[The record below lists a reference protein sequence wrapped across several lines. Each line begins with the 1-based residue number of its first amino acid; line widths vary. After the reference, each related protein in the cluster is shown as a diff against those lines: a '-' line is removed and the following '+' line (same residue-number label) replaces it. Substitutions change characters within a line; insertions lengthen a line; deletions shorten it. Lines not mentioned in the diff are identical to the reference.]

1 MDRPGDSPSW
11 APLARL
17 ARQLLPAALGVALLP
32 APAAAR
38 TWDYVPSASV
48 GGGYESN
55 ANSASQSSQEESSYV
70 ATAGAYLDI
79 TGETST
85 SRVGFRP
92 EVRGAVYSGLSAAS
106 RDDSY
111 LNYFLPVTVA
121 QSWQTAQASLSAG
134 YSRISTRDSIVIGF
148 DPNNPPRPGIDT
160 ANRRTEY
167 QERWYL
173 SPSLRYQLT
182 PRDLISLSLN
192 YDDVTYTEAM
202 FSFRTDYT
210 AGAAELSWDHS
221 LGQRSTVSLSAN
233 ISTFEATRPQSPVR
247 NDTLTYGLTAGYQYA
262 LTPAA
267 TVGLTAGSS
276 RSEVDIKGLPW
287 ISTPAGL
294 LPCLDA
300 AHNVFVPCTIR
311 STGDNFIGEVF
322 YRQRPEKT
330 VTTELRLSRA
340 IQPSSDGSQVTVDQV
355 AAYLTKEVTPLL
367 SVRLAGQYWKQ
378 DAVTRQAN
386 ALSDRF
392 RRDYYSLE
400 ASATRR
406 LNRSWSVGGQY
417 TFTNDQRDYDVV
429 ASSTPNHRLYFYIQY
444 SGLGSH

>member
-1 MDRPGDSPSW
+1 M
-11 APLARL
+11 
-17 ARQLLPAALGVALLP
+17 
-32 APAAAR
+32 
-38 TWDYVPSASV
+38 
-48 GGGYESN
+48 
-55 ANSASQSSQEESSYV
+55 
-70 ATAGAYLDI
+70 
-79 TGETST
+79 
-85 SRVGFRP
+85 
-92 EVRGAVYSGLSAAS
+92 
-106 RDDSY
+106 
-111 LNYFLPVTVA
+111 
-121 QSWQTAQASLSAG
+121 
-134 YSRISTRDSIVIGF
+134 
-148 DPNNPPRPGIDT
+148 
-160 ANRRTEY
+160 
-167 QERWYL
+167 
-173 SPSLRYQLT
+173 
-182 PRDLISLSLN
+182 
-192 YDDVTYTEAM
+192 
-202 FSFRTDYT
+202 
-210 AGAAELSWDHS
+210 
-221 LGQRSTVSLSAN
+221 SLSAN

-406 LNRSWSVGGQY
+406 LNRTSSGQSRNTRKSSSSHSCSKANSRICSPWASLAWTTARPPAAAPASTATAISHSSLERIWRRTKASPRSGRETERAVETWTMSVR
-417 TFTNDQRDYDVV
+417 NRL
-429 ASSTPNHRLYFYIQY
+429 SSPPEHLPPTPQATVNN
-444 SGLGSH
+444 SKTLGISAPWRPAKG